1 MENLP
6 PYHLPPLWLER
17 ENPTMVAAVVVV
29 SQKEEEV
36 EEEVVG
42 QIKLSTRPIQIM
54 VQAEETKGNFRFS
67 GQPFPSSLF
76 SFPSLFLLFTFLVFL
91 FFILFFP
98 FQAFRLL
105 FCLFIFFFVV
115 RYWFLNKT
123 INTFRLLFCSIFF
136 YRETFSVDT
145 LYPELLSFF
154 RCDYASL

>member
-17 ENPTMVAAVVVV
+17 ENPTMVAVVVGQEEV
-29 SQKEEEV
+29 EEEV
-36 EEEVVG
+36 EEEEKEEEVG

-91 FFILFFP
+91 FFILFFS

-105 FCLFIFFFVV
+105 FCLFIFF
-115 RYWFLNKT
+115 
-123 INTFRLLFCSIFF
+123 LLLDIGF
-136 YRETFSVDT
+136 
-145 LYPELLSFF
+145 
-154 RCDYASL
+154 